1 MYANWCNFSNFQ
13 LFQIESKKTIMQ
25 KINGMMNGWTAKGI
39 NKFQKT
45 LFPIIFLVFTIFY
58 GLAAYFKWGD
68 IKPMAVE

>member
-1 MYANWCNFSNFQ
+1 M
-13 LFQIESKKTIMQ
+13 MQ
-25 KINGMMNGWTAKGI
+25 KINGMINGWTAKGI